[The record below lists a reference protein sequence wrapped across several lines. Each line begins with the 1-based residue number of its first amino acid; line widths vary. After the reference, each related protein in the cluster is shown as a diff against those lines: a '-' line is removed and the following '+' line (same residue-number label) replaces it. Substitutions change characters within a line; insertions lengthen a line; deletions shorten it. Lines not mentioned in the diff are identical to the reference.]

1 MKITEK
7 IKDHINEYYSF
18 GDQTRVRKYGIEKG
32 KKFSR
37 VTINKAFKTGN
48 CSDELLDLIIE
59 FYLYKK
65 EKYGK

>member
-7 IKDHINEYYSF
+7 IKDQINEYYSY
-18 GDQTRVRKYGIEKG
+18 GDQSRIRRFGIDKG
-32 KKFSR
+32 IKFSL
-37 VTINKAFKTGN
+37 VTINKAFRTGK
-48 CSDELLDLIIE
+48 CKDEVLDLIID

>member
-32 KKFSR
+32 KKFSL

-48 CSDELLDLIIE
+48 
-59 FYLYKK
+59 
-65 EKYGK
+65 

>member
-1 MKITEK
+1 MIITDK
-7 IKDHINEYYSF
+7 IKEQINEYYSF
-18 GDQTRVRKYGIEKG
+18 GDQTRIRRYGIHKG
-32 KKFSR
+32 KKFSL
-37 VTINKAFKTGN
+37 VTINKAFRTGK